1 MHDMLS
7 DDTNIPEWVQSKITL
22 AEDYISTAS
31 NYMQGEMSEELKG
44 NQHKID
50 ANKNGKVDAHDFH
63 LLRKKKRVAEEV
75 EGLDYDLFE
84 SIMLGEGDLS
94 IRTLYNKYA
103 DHALGAGD
111 KPEPKKAAAVKKA
124 ITKVH
129 GSTVMGHLEKAKNA
143 AAKNDQES
151 ESHHFNAARSSAKTD
166 TMGATVG
173 KGRSSMRKEE
183 VDLDEGRMKDIAVDI
198 NSLSHED
205 FKRKHRKTKQE
216 MQDSLKNE
224 EVDLLDEANENF
236 DSNSKAHQAAKKA
249 VKGWRGLS
257 KATYHSDGSA
267 TINTKER
274 TKNRYGKEG
283 HYSGLETTHSHS
295 VVDQHLKYAG
305 GMHNH
310 SKDELDNHKQKID
323 GLHWKVKG
331 KTVRGVGGTHEIHI
345 HEEVEGIHEL
355 KRETVRTYYNKAIA
369 QGKPIADKMK
379 MGGGDWSKDGQDT
392 KTLNKRAAGVKMALR
407 RRSGQVKMSEDAID
421 EKMSTS
427 GETPSVYGGR
437 ASSAKEKMIADFNK
451 PKNKNEKPNR
461 YTKEEVEQVDEV
473 SKRTLGRYINKAKDS
488 IDMTSYRSGIKD
500 GTAISS
506 STPYTSNN
514 PLEKKLTRRHK
525 GIETAVKKLTKED
538 IDAVK
543 KMNESYKTAFD
554 AALVEYN
561 IKSPSELGESK
572 RKEFFN
578 YVDLEFKKGDN

>member
-1 MHDMLS
+1 MGQLKSIIANSQRMHDMLS

-44 NQHKID
+44 DQHKID

-63 LLRKKKRVAEEV
+63 LLRKKKKVA
-75 EGLDYDLFE
+75 
-84 SIMLGEGDLS
+84 
-94 IRTLYNKYA
+94 
-103 DHALGAGD
+103 
-111 KPEPKKAAAVKKA
+111 
-124 ITKVH
+124 
-129 GSTVMGHLEKAKNA
+129 
-143 AAKNDQES
+143 
-151 ESHHFNAARSSAKTD
+151 
-166 TMGATVG
+166 
-173 KGRSSMRKEE
+173 EE

-543 KMNESYKTAFD
+543 KMNESYKIAFD
-554 AALVEYN
+554 AALNEYN